1 MKPTFVAHDLLF
13 SEMIDQATIQQ
24 RIQDMGAEL
33 SIRYQYKNPLFI
45 GVLNGAFIFLADL
58 VRACGIPCEMDF
70 VRISSYEGLQ
80 SSGKVHIQ
88 MDTKLDIKNRHLILV
103 EDIVDTGRTLSAYI
117 QELQKQEPASIAIV
131 SLLIKPEALVY
142 DLDVALAGFEI
153 PPRFVIGYGLD
164 YNEQGRH
171 LPGIYQLLEK

>member
-13 SEMIDQATIQQ
+13 SEMIDQAAIQQ
-24 RIQDMGAEL
+24 RIQDMGAAL
-33 SIRYQYKNPLFI
+33 ANRYQDKNPIFI

-70 VRISSYEGLQ
+70 VRISSYDGLQ
-80 SSGKVHIQ
+80 SSGNVNIQ
-88 MDTKLDIKNRHLILV
+88 LDTKLSIKDRHLILV

-131 SLLIKPEALVY
+131 SLLIKPQALEY
-142 DLDVALAGFEI
+142 DLEVTLAGFEI

-171 LPGIYQLLEK
+171 LSGIYQLVEK